1 MPEAEEPTE
10 EQTAAAEAPPRSEI
24 EDELRAIRR
33 SVADAIVA
41 VEERPERGMHWVD
54 VRVSRL
60 VSVARLLRDEA
71 TLNYNVLMDLFGVD
85 FPERED
91 RFTIVY
97 QLYSMPRNRRI
108 FLRVRVAEGES
119 VPTLRD
125 VYPNADWAEREVW
138 DLLGVAFEGHPDM
151 RRLLMPDD
159 WEGHPLRKD
168 YPLVGRRPLI
178 LLDDVR
184 DIL

>member
-1 MPEAEEPTE
+1 
-10 EQTAAAEAPPRSEI
+10 
-24 EDELRAIRR
+24 
-33 SVADAIVA
+33 
-41 VEERPERGMHWVD
+41 
-54 VRVSRL
+54 
-60 VSVARLLRDEA
+60 
-71 TLNYNVLMDLFGVD
+71 MDLFGVD